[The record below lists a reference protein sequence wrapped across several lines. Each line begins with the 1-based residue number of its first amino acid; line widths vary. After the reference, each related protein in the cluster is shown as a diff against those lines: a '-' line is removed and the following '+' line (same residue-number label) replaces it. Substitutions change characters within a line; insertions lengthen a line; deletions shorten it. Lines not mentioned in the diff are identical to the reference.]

1 MKISVNYFNK
11 NLILIIPLVGIV
23 IVGIFLI
30 SYGITDLSQS
40 IKLIIHGIIMTAG
53 LWLGCMT
60 IVMYLWKRFPWESS
74 PLNHLLIEIFL
85 ILSYTMAFSYLLYF
99 LEKKFWNIPQV
110 ENLSMEIFVT
120 ILITYFITAVHESVF
135 FYQQWKYNF
144 SRSVRLEKDN
154 IEAKYE
160 ALRAQINP
168 HFLFNSLNS
177 LTNMVQE
184 NKPVVDYIQ
193 NLSALL
199 RYMMKSG
206 ERELVLL
213 SEELDITMNYINL
226 QLMRFT
232 GSLVIKV
239 VVPQEL
245 LNHAVPPLVLQ
256 MLIENSLK
264 HNIISREKPLS
275 VEVIA
280 DNDSITVIN
289 NLQKKTGVVSTGQ
302 GLDNIKGR
310 YGYFTTRKVEI
321 SETDGMFK
329 VKIPLL
335 QAEL

>member
-11 NLILIIPLVGIV
+11 SLILIIPLVGIV
-23 IVGIFLI
+23 IVGVFLL

-40 IKLIIHGIIMTAG
+40 LKLIIHGIVMTAG
-53 LWLGCMT
+53 LWLGCMG

-85 ILSYTMAFSYLLYF
+85 ILSYTLAFSYLLYF
-99 LEKKFWNIPQV
+99 LEKKFWNLPQV
-110 ENLSMEIFVT
+110 ENLGMEIFVT

-177 LTNMVQE
+177 LTNMVQD

-193 NLSALL
+193 NLSDLL

-206 ERELVLL
+206 ERELVPL
-213 SEELDITMNYINL
+213 SEELDITMNYVKL
-226 QLMRFT
+226 QLARFN
-232 GSLVIKV
+232 GSLEIKV
-239 VVPQEL
+239 NVPERV
-245 LNHAVPPLVLQ
+245 LNYSVPPLVLQ

-264 HNIISREKPLS
+264 HNIISKEKPLS

-280 DNDSITVIN
+280 DDDSITVIN
-289 NLQKKTGVVSTGQ
+289 NLQKKRSVDSSGQ
-302 GLDNIKGR
+302 GLENIKGR
-310 YGYFTTRKVEI
+310 YSFFTSRKVEVDDF
-321 SETDGMFK
+321 DGMFK

-335 QAEL
+335 KAKL